1 MAYRH
6 TERVIKRRAARYNA
20 ILASARAVAA
30 EAGMGMVQIVPV
42 AERAGIAAGT
52 VYRYF
57 PKKVD
62 LVRALV
68 KATAER
74 EIAAMR
80 RAANSAPG
88 PLSALAAALTMFAV
102 RTLKQR
108 RLARAMIAEPVDA
121 EIDAV
126 RLEYRRALADE
137 LEVRIRAAC
146 LNELVPDQDIGL
158 AAAALVGILL
168 ETLFGPLV
176 AVGDDVATVRNDVQ
190 MLTLTSLRALGIG
203 DARARGLVVQC
214 GWPAEETA

>member
-57 PKKVD
+57 PKKID

-137 LEVRIRAAC
+137 LETRIRAAR
-146 LNELVPDQDIGL
+146 LKELVPDQDIGL

-176 AVGDDVATVRNDVQ
+176 AVGDDVATARNDVQ

-214 GWPAEETA
+214 GWPVEETA